1 MTDIRVLIVD
11 DEPEVRGALADL
23 IASESALKLIGAARD
38 TDEAVDLAR
47 RMRPDVALVDVKMPG
62 GGGPRA
68 AREILRW
75 SPQTHVIALSA
86 YEDRTT
92 VLEMLGAGAVGYLVK
107 GTSPDEILLA
117 INRAIRGQASLSTE
131 VMASVVHELS
141 SQLRREGLASEEEQ
155 LRIERIRKA
164 VEGSDFG
171 IVFQPI
177 FDLRNGRVAGAE
189 ALARFSTE
197 PARPPDQWFREAA
210 SVGMVVDLELAA
222 TAMALTEVHRL
233 PPDIY
238 LALNLSHRTT
248 MSPRLLELFAS
259 SRAEF
264 VMIELTEHERVEDY
278 EGLEAALNELRRL
291 GIRLAIDDAGAGYSS
306 LRHILALDPDIIKL
320 DISITRDIDK
330 DRRRRALARGLVAFA
345 EEMESAIVAEGIE
358 TQAELDTMLELNVH
372 FGQGFFLAQPAPLPL
387 PETAAYG

>member
-1 MTDIRVLIVD
+1 
-11 DEPEVRGALADL
+11 
-23 IASESALKLIGAARD
+23 
-38 TDEAVDLAR
+38 
-47 RMRPDVALVDVKMPG
+47 
-62 GGGPRA
+62 
-68 AREILRW
+68 
-75 SPQTHVIALSA
+75 
-86 YEDRTT
+86 
-92 VLEMLGAGAVGYLVK
+92 
-107 GTSPDEILLA
+107 
-117 INRAIRGQASLSTE
+117 
-131 VMASVVHELS
+131 
-141 SQLRREGLASEEEQ
+141 
-155 LRIERIRKA
+155 
-164 VEGSDFG
+164 
-171 IVFQPI
+171 
-177 FDLRNGRVAGAE
+177 
-189 ALARFSTE
+189 
-197 PARPPDQWFREAA
+197 
-210 SVGMVVDLELAA
+210 MVVDLELAA

-248 MSPRLLELFAS
+248 MSPRLLELFAN

-372 FGQGFFLAQPAPLPL
+372 FGQGFFLARPAPLPL

>member
-23 IASESALKLIGAARD
+23 IASESALELIGAARD

-107 GTSPDEILLA
+107 GTSPDEIVLA
-117 INRAIRGQASLSTE
+117 INRAVRGQASLSTE

-155 LRIERIRKA
+155 LRIKRIRKA
-164 VEGSDFG
+164 VEGSNFA

-177 FDLRNGRVAGAE
+177 FDLRDGRVAGAE

-197 PARPPDQWFREAA
+197 PIRPPDQWFREAA
-210 SVGMVVDLELAA
+210 SVGLGVDLELAA

-233 PPDIY
+233 PPDTY

-248 MSPRLLELFAS
+248 MSPRLIELFAN

-278 EGLEAALNELRRL
+278 EGLDAALKELRRL

-358 TQAELDTMLELNVH
+358 TQAELDTMLDLNVH
-372 FGQGFFLAQPAPLPL
+372 FGQGFFLARPAPLPL
-387 PETAAYG
+387 PEAAAYG